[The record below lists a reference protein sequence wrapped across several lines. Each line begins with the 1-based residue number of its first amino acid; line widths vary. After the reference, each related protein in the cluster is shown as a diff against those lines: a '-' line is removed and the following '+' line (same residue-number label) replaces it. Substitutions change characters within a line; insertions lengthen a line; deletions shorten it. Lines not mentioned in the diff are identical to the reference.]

1 MNRNELVDS
10 ILKDVD
16 RVEDEDALEDDAQEY
31 RRPQPPKEPS
41 QVYSVRIPVERL
53 EQLRQA
59 AERRRVTPSALLR
72 EWVVERLDSK
82 AGAGQTLTLASG
94 GVTATLEAD
103 DETALHAYAE
113 SLAALVAEVRLAIE
127 RQRARPSEVVDDR

>member
-31 RRPQPPKEPS
+31 RRPRPPKEPS

-72 EWVVERLDSK
+72 EWVVERLDSD
-82 AGAGQTLTLASG
+82 AGIGQALTLASG

-103 DETALHAYAE
+103 DEAVLHAHAE
-113 SLAALVAEVRLAIE
+113 SLAALVAEVRHAIE
-127 RQRARPSEVVDDR
+127 RQRARHAEGVDDR